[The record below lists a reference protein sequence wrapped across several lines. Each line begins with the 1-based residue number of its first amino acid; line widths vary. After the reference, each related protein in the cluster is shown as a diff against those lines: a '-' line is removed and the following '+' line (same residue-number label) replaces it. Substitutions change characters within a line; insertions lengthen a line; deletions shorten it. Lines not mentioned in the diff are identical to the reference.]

1 MNEPIDQPFLDRLLA
16 ELQDGPLQVMEPLER
31 EIFRLR
37 WQQHIRDAIRPL
49 SELYGERRDLRHVVA
64 HMATIAAKA
73 YAQRPAD
80 LHLLDLARTS
90 EPDWFQKPE
99 MIGYVCY
106 TDRFAGDLA
115 GLTERIPYLKELG
128 VTYLHLMPLLKPR
141 AGANDGGYAVED
153 YRAVDPRL
161 GSMADLAG
169 VAQRLRRNG
178 ISLCVDLVC
187 NHTAKEHVWA
197 RRALAG
203 DPVFLDYYITFPD
216 RTMPDRYEETTPE
229 VFPDFAPGN
238 FTYNEQ
244 LGRWVWTTFNDF
256 QWDLN
261 YGNPAVF
268 GAMLENILF
277 LANRGIEVLR
287 LDAVAFMWK
296 RLGTDSQN
304 QPEAH
309 AILQAWRALT
319 RLAAPGLILLAEAIV
334 SPEKV
339 IKYLGR
345 GVATNRECELA
356 YHNVLM
362 VMLWSSLA
370 EREVRLMTKT
380 LTHISA
386 IPTGSAWLT
395 YVRCHDDIGW
405 AVTEEDAAAVGL
417 NGFAHRAFLSDFYS
431 GIFPGTFARGATF
444 QYNPRTGD
452 RRISGAGASLAGL
465 ERALELEDPR
475 EIDLALRRILLLH
488 GIVLAFGGIPVLYM
502 GDELALLNDYA
513 FIDEPEHA
521 DDNRWLHR
529 PVMDWSTA
537 ARRHDETAPAGI
549 VFQGLQ
555 HLIQRRKALPQFHA
569 QAATQPVWAH
579 NDHVFALIRQSP
591 RGRVLVLGN
600 FTEQPQRVPAYRLQ
614 ELEFERV
621 LVDCLTDRPVDP
633 RDGILL
639 EPYEQLWLEEQTAP

>member
-1 MNEPIDQPFLDRLLA
+1 
-16 ELQDGPLQVMEPLER
+16 
-31 EIFRLR
+31 
-37 WQQHIRDAIRPL
+37 
-49 SELYGERRDLRHVVA
+49 
-64 HMATIAAKA
+64 
-73 YAQRPAD
+73 
-80 LHLLDLARTS
+80 
-90 EPDWFQKPE
+90 
-99 MIGYVCY
+99 
-106 TDRFAGDLA
+106 
-115 GLTERIPYLKELG
+115 
-128 VTYLHLMPLLKPR
+128 
-141 AGANDGGYAVED
+141 
-153 YRAVDPRL
+153 
-161 GSMADLAG
+161 
-169 VAQRLRRNG
+169 
-178 ISLCVDLVC
+178 
-187 NHTAKEHVWA
+187 
-197 RRALAG
+197 
-203 DPVFLDYYITFPD
+203 
-216 RTMPDRYEETTPE
+216 
-229 VFPDFAPGN
+229 
-238 FTYNEQ
+238 
-244 LGRWVWTTFNDF
+244 
-256 QWDLN
+256 
-261 YGNPAVF
+261 
-268 GAMLENILF
+268 
-277 LANRGIEVLR
+277 
-287 LDAVAFMWK
+287 
-296 RLGTDSQN
+296 
-304 QPEAH
+304 
-309 AILQAWRALT
+309 LQAWRALT

-600 FTEQPQRVPAYRLQ
+600 FSEQPQRVPAYRLQ

-639 EPYEQLWLEEQTAP
+639 EPYEQLWLEEHTAP